1 MLLAFMRR
9 MHALSGGNECGSRL
23 RCHFTRSSAVRLLTA
38 LLVVTVDVCAHVV
51 VDDTRL
57 WSCSPWRR
65 LRLGITMWMDV
76 EGFYDTLGLIPR
88 HQKPGITMA
97 SWATEQQPALPTAFT
112 TLRLANDRMVLVE
125 TMMQYSKILDT
136 QCRVFKRWVNSQ
148 LKQVCGQILPP
159 LPSPIGQGLNGRDVN
174 GHEIAEVV
182 DVFRDPE
189 ALLTLARELANRKAS
204 TSNFRPSDG
213 ISTQENAI
221 SLIERLYGHDVAAA
235 IQLACDTYQRAD
247 SDLSPTSSPF
257 MRLTLGLDALWILAV
272 AAGAGTGPIEDV
284 QEASGTVR
292 GSVDSSTST
301 LIGQRSKRSSL
312 SSVPPEAEL
321 SSIRTPLLD
330 RWLTRQDERLLAW
343 CQDVTQS
350 YEGVNICNYTTSWRD
365 GLAFLAIINQQRPEL
380 FNYRFRLEKSPM
392 QNLGLAFH
400 LITKEFA
407 VARLLE
413 PEDLLSNDAVDARS
427 IAIYLI
433 ELRSAVEID
442 RRRRNKPAFEIRTA
456 AMENQAQS
464 GQLGEP
470 DAGVTVTVVTTS
482 SRSSSPTASE
492 LTFCSEETSELD
504 DVSHLEDTQVN
515 LAEFQHQAER
525 SLAWMLS
532 MEERLS
538 DNCADLKVFT
548 GDGKVDEK
556 TMFQDSM
563 TVAEKADLIALEK
576 SPIDDVKSLNE
587 AIVSRLMEA
596 RKHFN
601 THEDLAAH
609 LAKHEPIFRRCL
621 RYGQRLANLAERV
634 QRISN
639 TTPSSTTGDDSDSER
654 QPIEHLQAVQ
664 PGEVMKMLNLLQ
676 NRWTNLNRAAAA
688 GNRFLAGCLL
698 NRQEAVLSAVEIQ
711 LGKLEWERDR
721 QATERF
727 GTTVKELKSQLVAN
741 RRLENHLESGEKLA
755 QHMQDMVILV
765 PSETPNARDADLE
778 ERIATLAT
786 QWSRLVEWVHTH
798 YAQLQNALLHWRHFE
813 EEADVLAEWL
823 SQLEREARGVEERKT
838 REMEQGMTKNGGVPG
853 KSALETEEEATQEA
867 RLVSEAVSD
876 AVAACLSRYETRWAQ
891 LLASLDRRASAV
903 REACGDSIEIQH
915 AVESRVDALVSR
927 WSQLTE
933 PQLDAEEN
941 LLTTTPKFAIPMM
954 QQPAEVQLREGRP
967 TSDGTKR
974 PADDAPSATPEKR
987 VSLESGR
994 LPLIPT
1000 GYRAEFESRAEK
1012 LLNWLDAQID
1022 TLELVT
1028 MKASDEQRKTKA
1040 PKTSQSSSTP
1050 SEVIARV
1057 DKELPDAKEDMVV
1070 VNSLGERYRRDLSQA
1085 GEAVDELD
1093 QLFDDIEERW
1103 GLLDQLYKKA
1113 TLQAVERSTASKAA
1127 SSDETASQKSSL
1139 PPTPPLPGKS
1149 PQNTCR
1155 SVESFRQWLA
1165 SAKSEAT
1172 CPINCADGSNL
1183 DELISNFTHVVQL
1196 QPKTAIVEQFLASLK
1211 KSEAQELTEAWQ
1223 EVRRL
1228 IGERVP
1234 VLQNL
1239 CENHDLF
1246 IIQSTKNTLYHMVCE
1261 QKQLALLKGGHSP
1274 SLSRKPTVLWRALD
1288 PSLLESSYVEGGAEE
1303 KAVMPNQIER
1313 FEKLMGD
1320 MFDYLDSVAQAT
1332 NAQPPAIEAQLGESI
1347 EALRDMEKMQ
1357 PTLGHLDG
1365 IVEELKSFFSEPY
1378 IKKLSE
1384 RLGELKR
1391 TWNRVKELTNEN
1403 ILFLRGKLESAIAA
1417 KKTTMEEEAEEEVEV
1432 RSMEDKSGESIA
1444 SLHSSVQE
1452 SPITVTSAATQNRQ
1466 PDTIVVRMLDMDELQ
1481 KWISKAKHRL
1491 AKYATIKNRDEMDG
1505 FANFLEGFEKELTS
1519 KRPMITAIR
1528 NGEVTDATGKP
1539 VSEKTALLF
1548 SGHFADLESEYAAG
1562 QERLKSATYH
1572 FNDFKSLMSYEKHWL
1587 ERVDSMIRKSKQQVF
1602 VDISDI
1608 SDDIMAFENLKSEHS
1623 EDDFSR
1629 LKKIVEL
1636 LSSEGIMSQQLN
1648 TEFETYATGV
1658 TNALKQLIQR
1668 LEELKKLKERTE
1680 EIQIRLDDYESWLS
1694 ETLTVVQQRMGE
1706 GKTADSSQGDFLE
1719 WCTHT
1724 AVMDGVMSNLKRD
1737 IAKASESDSMEA
1749 RMPDSLAE
1757 RMNSIQVESSNLKR
1771 HLLLFTYPTDVRNS
1785 IQRCREATREH
1796 DVAAINLEIV
1806 SLTSEHVAG
1815 LIKKCGDVVE
1825 RIRDSQNLIEQL
1837 QNKVSVVGP
1846 PPELLNSNT
1855 ELMEELRDLYEKN
1868 TKILDHAKQFR
1879 EGVEKLQ
1886 PFADRYSQIIDPMEQ
1901 VMMNVEEVTDYLET
1915 ADTQN
1920 SHIEMLQRVLTELS
1934 EVLGREER
1942 EPSPTSLSIPD
1953 DEKSTLQ
1960 KLEELLVQIE
1970 AEITPTEGLNSTIAD
1985 VRRVI
1990 DKAFAA
1996 RNAFRVQ
2003 VSGLVAESNESS
2015 ATEITEIRVAP
2026 QQSAAC
2032 LERTQKPPAE
2042 VDRSGTKSEA
2052 PDQILSILYTRSN
2065 QLTSEMVAFFEDLA
2079 TFNKFCVNLNQSVG
2093 SQRDGQSVEPFQTT
2107 ISKSRKKIEYFKLQS
2122 QYLESRLKD
2131 LLKAAEVLSQE
2142 DKKIVLKVQKLW
2154 FDSKSNLSW
2163 ELEQF
2168 NQLATLLKEAELALS
2183 KYERLPTESNR
2194 QACLTYLAQLE
2205 DTYNWSLTQDRVR
2218 LDEGEHVE
2226 VARRLTAS
2234 NQPTDLL
2241 AKLTPFREGL
2251 QQFVTQLNEIQDELH
2266 SCQSIPT
2273 HELSSQIQSLD
2284 QYFILAQE
2292 AASKA
2297 TNTLLHCKTG
2307 QPPVIVENEGEN
2319 ELLAS
2324 VLWLDVILETQKGRL
2339 NAYCNEFHLC
2349 RPYWQEYATLWQSF
2363 MNEAIRQKHQ
2373 IEMLQL
2379 DRLPNEDRG
2388 SKEVN
2393 VGSARDYAVNLCSS
2407 VLTLQ
2412 RLGSRIVWKAQNGQ
2426 IGSGLDADLYLQ
2438 PVFDK
2443 RCSRRPLRLEST
2455 LRDDI
2460 AFVNETFDTLVE
2472 DLRGLATKYSIESF
2486 LPPNLRID
2494 ATRIDDYQVSS
2505 KSDSF
2510 SDSEEL
2516 QETTFPNTQNQKY
2529 EDIGITDFEACLNR
2543 LKEELVWL
2551 QENDLYIPI
2560 IDTPSNYISKLDSQF
2575 WLLPGT
2581 SGPIRM
2587 CSKWVKKKSQELAKL
2602 DTVLKAHERRSAQLC
2617 AISEK
2622 VSSSLEDMEAQRQL
2636 HEAADELH
2644 ACMDAARGMIDRRR
2658 TRLCDWLSTCTA
2670 IEAAMLMDSDGEEVE
2685 KAGEQVL
2692 PRWIATIRERL
2703 EKSSPS
2709 LDSPTCKK
2717 ELEQLRSEFS
2727 PTGNGTGQTLR
2738 VVEEAFENYQSD
2750 ARLPL
2755 HSTHRNC
2762 VTPQLEAG
2770 VVRDIEKSLAEWKS
2784 VCRLLRIDQAGEII
2798 PQTSHVHQTSMS
2810 SPDSN
2815 LEASV
2820 RKLAFWLDTVTSY
2833 LNSTVACLGGDFNQ
2847 NAVIAHIKNRVG
2859 DKTSYTVRSLYP
2871 AVIQIQLQQYAIEL
2885 DARKPQ
2891 LDKLAI
2897 ETERLGEELRTTDN
2911 TSTGQLSA
2919 MVNELVNETSSG
2931 RGGRGELNKS
2941 NCSLDDNN
2949 APAEDLIP
2957 SHSRS
2962 NSQPDCFKKSPSRQ
2976 RKNGTKKRLSLVE
2989 IFGDNVEPFSH
3000 SNSKLSEVEIL
3011 SNDVS
3016 VPQEEVNKCTETS
3029 DTGKR
3034 LLLSESTKRKSP
3046 SLPSMSELLE
3056 EGDGEKSTANSA
3068 RGGVISASPGLE
3080 VDSTLNDQPNVDE
3093 QLNEVKST
3101 LLLDCVDGKADSSDP
3116 ADAVV
3121 EEVRQCWNAT
3131 SAQVKARLEELEKMM
3146 TVTEEL
3152 KALERELDRWLSRAE
3167 SDLANALSNTQD
3179 ITERK
3184 RIIQDIIDRLP
3195 TGETKFTTHQNKCEA
3210 ILAKY
3215 SKEDTQK
3222 FRADQEAIQMR
3233 WSQLVSRLRESLEGP
3248 PQPDSDLIEIPI
3260 ASRTRATE
3268 TDLQKIVRLRT
3279 ISSQQSGTYNP
3290 NEHFIQPESRSME
3303 SSMIENYRSGGNSQ
3317 EPSCS
3322 TLGRHG
3328 FDQKPLLGESYRTHQ
3343 LSRSADIRSRP
3354 YDSSRPSPRMTL
3366 ENWPL
3371 FLAQLRQMNDWLAH
3385 QDANFHQLKGTV
3397 GGDSE
3402 SVSQLIN
3409 SFSVLEE
3416 ELRLQRFQVEDLLDR
3431 GQMFMR
3437 DQLAEGRYG
3446 FSTESEGESDGSEFD
3461 PGKSDVDESVMS
3473 TKRVVRRIRRHLSYL
3488 DKHWTELNRSMLAYR
3503 QQLDRAFQKLTVFE
3517 RVLDDAERE
3526 LEAAQKVLMTQDPAY
3541 PTDERTL
3548 QIIWDTFASVTH
3560 AIAGLDGQALCLS
3573 DDGTIISHVLISRLD
3588 GLKIGLERLRSE
3600 ANEGLNH
3607 SPSANGAGSGASPA
3621 VMPVFQRA
3629 LRSPPQHL
3637 INPDQ
3642 IDAATPANG
3651 GNAPIPRPKSPS
3663 ECWLQAFQ
3671 TVSYPWERCLLP
3683 SGNQVPYYKN
3693 HATQETQWDH
3703 PLMIELLQRMDERN
3717 TIRFLAY
3724 RTAAKIRQLQLKLF
3738 FDQIPLNVATETFAR
3753 HGLSSPL
3760 CSEGCD
3766 GRVMD
3771 VAQMVNCLTTL
3782 YCRVWDA
3789 LANQPDVVKT
3799 IDTSA
3804 GVGRNGMP
3812 SQQSPTKSCTSEST
3826 LAGTNGR
3833 QTSMTENT
3841 SFSESR
3847 PKSKKT
3853 PTHRSAIKCMSN
3865 VLCATSNKHSRGDE
3879 GKSEKGSECPRQ
3891 SAMTPSLE
3899 TPSINE
3905 RERGSPGNLP
3915 PPRTQPPPSAFSRVE
3930 KLRTRLQLPDGR
3942 EFVLPTC
3949 VDLALNLL
3957 LNSFDRKKEGKKK
3970 RNTWPFRTDMALE
3983 GVTSPRLIIDGTES
3997 PKSQPDFSTLA
4008 RNGTIRVLSFKVTI
4022 FLLVNATLDEK
4033 YQYLFSLVADRD
4045 NKINDS
4051 RLWLLVYE
4059 IMQLP
4064 RQLGEAPA
4072 ANSANSSL
4080 DPNILMCFKKNL
4092 KTKGGHEH
4100 RSASGGIIRAPSLD
4114 SQISAASRLDDG
4126 ELLPSVGLDRFYEWL
4141 KLEPPIVAWLPALH
4155 RLIAGEKLIHQV
4167 RCAVCQAC
4175 PIRGLRYRC
4184 LRCLNFD
4191 LCQNCFLI
4199 GRVEKSHKVT
4209 HPIQEYTTTLQRSD
4223 SLRDF
4228 SRVVRNR
4235 FRSKEKFRQ
4244 SSFNTEDLSKSTA
4257 TTATAKSVGRATPTL
4272 YDRPPRAVPIRQ
4284 NSTGHQNTSSSPSLW
4299 QANRPAS
4306 LGETRKRMLYSTPS
4320 ASGVDVLTPRVSAK
4334 PRRGGSMDQE
4344 HELIAQYSHSLRRQ
4358 QSLTPTGAMMP
4369 SGQPLLYYGPQDSVH
4384 SLGAPWLY
4392 GSATY
4397 DRSRPPEPRF
4407 FTMRPNQLRG
4417 SSGFRASSQPPP
4429 HPGPGIYVTGPPLN
4443 TQPRWY
4449 RNPSGWEGPMVAGSA
4464 GSLDKVLMNL
4474 EEENRFLR
4482 AEYDRLRMQ
4491 SPAQNL
4497 RPLRSPSLQYPLS
4510 QMGLYQDTMYH
4521 SAYGNPHFPSNA
4533 QMNPQLGYG
4542 QPMSQ
4547 LGRSQTERIYPASNG
4562 VFYSGSLGRGS
4573 GAAAYSAFLRSNG
4586 SGRVTFDSANQ
4597 RYQGKPSPVTASQ
4610 QPAMTPTQE
4619 SELAQETRLL
4629 RQHKTRLESRMQ
4641 LLEDHNKAL
4650 EDQLNRL
4657 RQYLNIPPPPPP
4669 SAPPTS
4675 TNPVSLSV
4683 PGQTYTRENGSIDQQ
4698 SGGVYTGTQYLPI
4711 SDHPSPS
4718 SATVAPLN
4726 SVGFNQGTILINIP
4740 F

>member
-1 MLLAFMRR
+1 MGDARQRRTLPSDLDFRDGKVLA
-9 MHALSGGNECGSRL
+9 
-23 RCHFTRSSAVRLLTA
+23 
-38 LLVVTVDVCAHVV
+38 
-51 VDDTRL
+51 
-57 WSCSPWRR
+57 
-65 LRLGITMWMDV
+65 
-76 EGFYDTLGLIPR
+76 
-88 HQKPGITMA
+88 
-97 SWATEQQPALPTAFT
+97 
-112 TLRLANDRMVLVE
+112 
-125 TMMQYSKILDT
+125 T

-148 LKQVCGQILPP
+148 LKQ
-159 LPSPIGQGLNGRDVN
+159 DVV
-174 GHEIAEVV
+174 GHEITEAV
-182 DVFRDPE
+182 DIFRDSE
-189 ALLTLARELANRKAS
+189 ALLSLAQELANRKAS

-221 SLIERLYGHDVAAA
+221 SLIERLYGHDVATA
-235 IQLACDTYQRAD
+235 IQLACDTYQRTD
-247 SDLSPTSSPF
+247 SDLSASSSS
-257 MRLTLGLDALWILAV
+257 MRLTLGLDTLWILAV

-292 GSVDSSTST
+292 GSVGSSTST
-301 LIGQRSKRSSL
+301 LIGQRSKRNSL
-312 SSVPPEAEL
+312 SSVLPEAEFC
-321 SSIRTPLLD
+321 STRTPLLD

-343 CQDVTQS
+343 CQDATQS

-380 FNYRFRLEKSPM
+380 FSYRFRLEKTPM

-427 IAIYLI
+427 VAIYLI

-442 RRRRNKPAFEIRTA
+442 RRRRNKPAFEIRTT
-456 AMENQAQS
+456 AMENQAQF
-464 GQLGEP
+464 GTPGEP

-492 LTFCSEETSELD
+492 LTFCSEEASELD
-504 DVSHLEDTQVN
+504 EVSHLEDAQLN
-515 LAEFQHQAER
+515 MAEFQHKAER

-538 DNCADLKVFT
+538 DNCADLKAFNDDVKVT
-548 GDGKVDEK
+548 GKAMLRDP
-556 TMFQDSM
+556 MA
-563 TVAEKADLIALEK
+563 VAEKADLIALEK

-587 AIVSRLMEA
+587 TIVSRLMEA
-596 RKHFN
+596 RKRFN
-601 THEDLAAH
+601 THEDLTAH
-609 LAKHEPIFRRCL
+609 LTKHEPMFRRCL
-621 RYGQRLANLAERV
+621 RYGQRLANLAEHV

-639 TTPSSTTGDDSDSER
+639 TTPSSTTGDDSDTER
-654 QPIEHLQAVQ
+654 QLIDHLQFVQ
-664 PGEVMKMLNLLQ
+664 PGEVKKMLSLLQ
-676 NRWTNLNRAAAA
+676 NRWTNLNRAAEA

-711 LGKLEWERDR
+711 LKMLEWERDR

-727 GTTVKELKSQLVAN
+727 GTTVQELKSQLVAN
-741 RRLENHLESGEKLA
+741 RRLENYLESGEKLA
-755 QHMQDMVILV
+755 QHMQDIVILV
-765 PSETPNARDADLE
+765 PSETPDARDVDVE
-778 ERIATLAT
+778 GRIATLAT

-813 EEADVLAEWL
+813 EEADVLSEWL
-823 SQLEREARGVEERKT
+823 SQLQREAHEVEERKT
-838 REMEQGMTKNGGVPG
+838 REMEQRMLKMEGMTGSN
-853 KSALETEEEATQEA
+853 AAETEDEVTQQA
-867 RLVSEAVSD
+867 RLVSEAVSE
-876 AVAACLSRYETRWAQ
+876 AVSACLSRYETRWAQ

-915 AVESRVDALVSR
+915 AVETRVDALVSR

-933 PQLDAEEN
+933 PQLDLEEN
-941 LLTTTPKFAIPMM
+941 SLTITSRFVIPAM
-954 QQPAEVQLREGRP
+954 QQPDEAPLREGQP
-967 TSDGTKR
+967 ASDGAKR
-974 PADDAPSATPEKR
+974 PADGAPSTAPEKR

-994 LPLIPT
+994 LALMPT

-1012 LLNWLDAQID
+1012 LLNWLDSRIES
-1022 TLELVT
+1022 LELVT
-1028 MKASDEQRKTKA
+1028 LKAYDEGQEQRATTE
-1040 PKTSQSSSTP
+1040 PRTSQPSKSP
-1050 SEVIARV
+1050 SEVIARI
-1057 DKELPDAKEDMVV
+1057 DKELPDAKENRII

-1085 GEAVDELD
+1085 GENVDELD

-1103 GLLDQLYKKA
+1103 GLLDQFYKKA
-1113 TLQAVERSTASKAA
+1113 TAQTVASKAA
-1127 SSDETASQKSSL
+1127 TSDETASQKFPSPS
-1139 PPTPPLPGKS
+1139 PPPLSERS
-1149 PQNTCR
+1149 PHNICR
-1155 SVESFRQWLA
+1155 SVESFRQWLT

-1172 CPINCADGSNL
+1172 CPINCKDGNNL
-1183 DELISNFTHVVQL
+1183 DDLISNFTRVVQM
-1196 QPKTAIVEQFLASLK
+1196 QPRTAVVEHFLATLEK
-1211 KSEAQELTEAWQ
+1211 QEAQELTEEWYQ
-1223 EVRRL
+1223 VSNL
-1228 IGERVP
+1228 ISERVP

-1246 IIQSTKNTLYHMVCE
+1246 I
-1261 QKQLALLKGGHSP
+1261 
-1274 SLSRKPTVLWRALD
+1274 
-1288 PSLLESSYVEGGAEE
+1288 
-1303 KAVMPNQIER
+1303 NQIER

-1332 NAQPPAIEAQLGESI
+1332 NVQPPAIEAQLGESI

-1357 PTLGHLDG
+1357 PTLGHLDD
-1365 IVEELKSFFSEPY
+1365 IVEELRSFFSEPY
-1378 IKKLSE
+1378 IKKLNE

-1403 ILFLRGKLESAIAA
+1403 ILFLRGKLESAIVSKKA
-1417 KKTTMEEEAEEEVEV
+1417 KIEVEEEK
-1432 RSMEDKSGESIA
+1432 STEDQASGSVA
-1444 SLHSSVQE
+1444 SLHSAVQE
-1452 SPITVTSAATQNRQ
+1452 LPITATSGATRNQQ
-1466 PDTIVVRMLDMDELQ
+1466 PDTVMVRMLDMDELQ
-1481 KWISKAKHRL
+1481 KWISEAKHRL
-1491 AKYATIKNRDEMDG
+1491 AKYATIKNHDEMEG
-1505 FANFLEGFEKELTS
+1505 FASVLKEFEKELAS
-1519 KRPMITAIR
+1519 KRPMIAAIR

-1587 ERVDSMIRKSKQQVF
+1587 ERVDSTIRKSKQKVF
-1602 VDISDI
+1602 VDVGDI
-1608 SDDIMAFENLKSEHS
+1608 CDDIMAFENLKSEHS
-1623 EDDFSR
+1623 EDDFAR
-1629 LKKIVEL
+1629 LKRIVEL
-1636 LSSEGIMSQQLN
+1636 LSSERIMSQQLSA
-1648 TEFETYATGV
+1648 EFEAYAIGV
-1658 TNALKQLIQR
+1658 TNALKELIQR

-1680 EIQIRLDDYESWLS
+1680 EIQIRLDDYESWLNEIS
-1694 ETLTVVQQRMGE
+1694 KAVQQRMGDSE
-1706 GKTADSSQGDFLE
+1706 TADSSRGEFLE
-1719 WCTHT
+1719 WCTHI
-1724 AVMDGVMSNLKRD
+1724 AVMDGVVSNVKRD
-1737 IAKASESDSMEA
+1737 LAKDLESYSMEA
-1749 RMPDSLAE
+1749 RVPDSLVE
-1757 RMNSIQVESSNLKR
+1757 RINSIQVEASNLKR
-1771 HLLLFTYPTDVRNS
+1771 HLLLFTYPSDVRNS
-1785 IQRCREATREH
+1785 IQRCREITREH

-1806 SLTSEHVAG
+1806 SLISEHIAG
-1815 LIKKCGDVVE
+1815 LIMKSVE
-1825 RIRDSQNLIEQL
+1825 LIDRIQNGQKLIDQL
-1837 QNKVSVVGP
+1837 QDKVSSVTP
-1846 PPELLNSNT
+1846 PPELRNANT
-1855 ELMEELRDLYEKN
+1855 ELIEELRDLHEKN
-1868 TKILDHAKQFR
+1868 AKILDHVKRFE

-1886 PFADRYSQIIDPMEQ
+1886 PFADRYSQIVDPLEQ

-1920 SHIEMLQRVLTELS
+1920 SHIDMLQRVLGELS

-1942 EPSPTSLSIPD
+1942 EPPSTKRSIPD
-1953 DEKSTLQ
+1953 EDKSTLQ

-1970 AEITPTEGLNSTIAD
+1970 AKITPTEGLNSTIAD

-1996 RNAFRVQ
+1996 RNAFRAQ
-2003 VSGLVAESNESS
+2003 VNGLVSESNESS
-2015 ATEITEIRVAP
+2015 ATEVTEIRISP
-2026 QQSAAC
+2026 QQPATC
-2032 LERTQKPPAE
+2032 LESAQKPPAR
-2042 VDRSGTKSEA
+2042 VDVSEA
-2052 PDQILSILYTRSN
+2052 KNGAPEQLLSSLYTRSN

-2079 TFNKFCVNLNQSVG
+2079 TFNKFCVNLGQSAR
-2093 SQRDGQSVEPFQTT
+2093 SQRDKESVEPLQTT
-2107 ISKSRKKIEYFKLQS
+2107 IAKSRKKIEVYLNFYEQYFRLQS

-2131 LLKAAEVLSQE
+2131 ILKAAEELSQE

-2154 FDSKSNLSW
+2154 SDSRSNLSW

-2168 NQLATLLKEAELALS
+2168 RQLAELLKTADTALS
-2183 KYERLPTESNR
+2183 KYEKLPTNSDR
-2194 QACLTYLAQLE
+2194 QACLTYITQLE
-2205 DTYNWSLTQDRVR
+2205 DTYNWNLTQDRVR
-2218 LDEGEHVE
+2218 LEEGEHAE
-2226 VARRLTAS
+2226 IARRLAAS
-2234 NQPTDLL
+2234 NRSTDLL
-2241 AKLTPFREGL
+2241 AKLIPFRECL

-2297 TNTLLHCKTG
+2297 TNSLINCKTG
-2307 QPPVIVENEGEN
+2307 QPPVSVENEGEN
-2319 ELLAS
+2319 ELLATT
-2324 VLWLDVILETQKGRL
+2324 LWLDAVLETQKGRL

-2349 RPYWQEYATLWQSF
+2349 RPYWQDYANLWQSF

-2379 DRLPNEDRG
+2379 DRPPKEDQG
-2388 SKEVN
+2388 SAEVS

-2412 RLGSRIVWKAQNGQ
+2412 RLGNRIVWKAQSGE

-2443 RCSRRPLRLEST
+2443 HCFRRPLRVEST
-2455 LRDDI
+2455 LQDDI
-2460 AFVNETFDTLVE
+2460 TFVNETFDTLVE
-2472 DLRGLATKYSIESF
+2472 DLRRLSKKYSIESF
-2486 LPPNLRID
+2486 LRPNLRID
-2494 ATRIDDYQVSS
+2494 ATGIDDYQAPS
-2505 KSDSF
+2505 KSDSS
-2510 SDSEEL
+2510 SDSEGL
-2516 QETTFPNTQNQKY
+2516 QETTFPNTQNQKC
-2529 EDIGITDFEACLNR
+2529 EDTGITDFEACLNR
-2543 LKEELVWL
+2543 LKEELSWL
-2551 QENDLYIPI
+2551 QENALYIPI
-2560 IDTPSNYISKLDSQF
+2560 IDTPSNYISKLDGQF
-2575 WLLPGT
+2575 WLSPET

-2587 CSKWVKKKSQELAKL
+2587 SSKWVKKKSQELAKL
-2602 DTVLKAHERRSAQLC
+2602 DAILKTHERRSAQLC

-2622 VSSSLEDMEAQRQL
+2622 VSSSLGDMEAQRQL
-2636 HEAADELH
+2636 HEASDELH

-2670 IEAAMLMDSDGEEVE
+2670 IEAAMLMDSDGEEVGKE
-2685 KAGEQVL
+2685 KEQVL
-2692 PRWIATIRERL
+2692 PRWIMTIRERL
-2703 EKSSPS
+2703 EKSLPN
-2709 LDSPTCKK
+2709 LDSPLCKK

-2727 PTGNGTGQTLR
+2727 PTGNGTGQTLKA
-2738 VVEEAFENYQSD
+2738 VEEAFENYQSD
-2750 ARLPL
+2750 ARLSL
-2755 HSTHRNC
+2755 QSTHRNC
-2762 VTPQLEAG
+2762 VTPQLDAG
-2770 VVRDIEKSLAEWKS
+2770 VVQGIEKSLSEWKS
-2784 VCRLLRIDQAGEII
+2784 VCRLLRIDQAGQIT
-2798 PQTSHVHQTSMS
+2798 PQASYVHQASMS
-2810 SPDSN
+2810 SLDTN
-2815 LEASV
+2815 LETSV
-2820 RKLAFWLDTVTSY
+2820 QKLAFWLDTVTSY

-2847 NAVIAHIKNRVG
+2847 DAVIAHIKNRVG
-2859 DKTSYTVRSLYP
+2859 DRSAYTVRSLYP

-2897 ETERLGEELRTTDN
+2897 ETERLDEELRNMDN
-2911 TSTGQLSA
+2911 TSTSQLSA
-2919 MVNELVNETSSG
+2919 M
-2931 RGGRGELNKS
+2931 
-2941 NCSLDDNN
+2941 
-2949 APAEDLIP
+2949 
-2957 SHSRS
+2957 
-2962 NSQPDCFKKSPSRQ
+2962 
-2976 RKNGTKKRLSLVE
+2976 
-2989 IFGDNVEPFSH
+2989 
-3000 SNSKLSEVEIL
+3000 
-3011 SNDVS
+3011 
-3016 VPQEEVNKCTETS
+3016 
-3029 DTGKR
+3029 
-3034 LLLSESTKRKSP
+3034 
-3046 SLPSMSELLE
+3046 
-3056 EGDGEKSTANSA
+3056 
-3068 RGGVISASPGLE
+3068 
-3080 VDSTLNDQPNVDE
+3080 
-3093 QLNEVKST
+3093 
-3101 LLLDCVDGKADSSDP
+3101 
-3116 ADAVV
+3116 V

-3131 SAQVKARLEELEKMM
+3131 SAHVKARLEELEKMM
-3146 TVTEEL
+3146 TATEEL
-3152 KALERELDRWLSRAE
+3152 KTLERELDRWLARAE
-3167 SDLANALSNTQD
+3167 TDLANALSNTQD
-3179 ITERK
+3179 VVERK
-3184 RIIQDIIDRLP
+3184 RIIQEIIDRLP
-3195 TGETKFTTHQNKCEA
+3195 SGETKFTTHQNKCEA

-3233 WSQLVSRLRESLEGP
+3233 WSQLVSRLRESLEGT

-3260 ASRTRATE
+3260 ASRARAPE

-3279 ISSQQSGTYNP
+3279 VTSQQPGTDIP
-3290 NEHFIQPESRSME
+3290 NGRFLQPESRSME
-3303 SSMIENYRSGGNSQ
+3303 SSMIENCRSGVNNQG
-3317 EPSCS
+3317 PTCS
-3322 TLGRHG
+3322 TLGRHS
-3328 FDQKPLLGESYRTHQ
+3328 FDQKPPLLGESYRTHQ

-3354 YDSSRPSPRMTL
+3354 YDASRPSPRMSL

-3416 ELRLQRFQVEDLLDR
+3416 ELRHQRFQVEDLLDR
-3431 GQMFMR
+3431 GQMFRR

-3446 FSTESEGESDGSEFD
+3446 FSTESEGDSDGSEFD

-3473 TKRVVRRIRRHLSYL
+3473 TKRIVRRIRRHLVYL
-3488 DKHWTELNRSMLAYR
+3488 DKHWAELNRSMLAYR

-3526 LEAAQKVLMTQDPAY
+3526 LEAAQKVLMAQDPSY
-3541 PTDERTL
+3541 PMDERTL
-3548 QIIWDTFASVTH
+3548 QVIGDTFASVTH

-3600 ANEGLNH
+3600 ANEGMNRF
-3607 SPSANGAGSGASPA
+3607 PSGNGAGSSALPT
-3621 VMPVFQRA
+3621 VVPVFQQA
-3629 LRSPPQHL
+3629 LRSPPQHFL
-3637 INPDQ
+3637 NPNQ
-3642 IDAATPANG
+3642 LESSVSVNG
-3651 GNAPIPRPKSPS
+3651 GDAPIPRPKSPS

-3683 SGNQVPYYKN
+3683 CGNQVPYYKN

-3703 PLMIELLQRMDERN
+3703 PLMIELLQRMDECN

-3782 YCRVWDA
+3782 YCRVWDT

-3799 IDTSA
+3799 IDANAAVVRSGLST
-3804 GVGRNGMP
+3804 
-3812 SQQSPTKSCTSEST
+3812 QQTPTKSCTSEST
-3826 LAGTNGR
+3826 LAGTIGQ
-3833 QTSMTENT
+3833 QTSMTENA
-3841 SFSESR
+3841 SLLESR
-3847 PKSKKT
+3847 SRSKKT
-3853 PTHRSAIKCMSN
+3853 PTHRSAINCMSS

-3879 GKSEKGSECPRQ
+3879 SKSEKGSDGPRQ
-3891 SAMTPSLE
+3891 RPATPSVE
-3899 TPSINE
+3899 NRPTKESE
-3905 RERGSPGNLP
+3905 RVSLGEM
-3915 PPRTQPPPSAFSRVE
+3915 PPSGMQPSSSYSRVE
-3930 KLRTRLQLPDGR
+3930 KLQTRLHLPDGR
-3942 EFVLPTC
+3942 EFALPTC

-3957 LNSFDRKKEGKKK
+3957 LNAF
-3970 RNTWPFRTDMALE
+3970 
-3983 GVTSPRLIIDGTES
+3983 DGTRS
-3997 PKSQPDFSTLA
+3997 
-4008 RNGTIRVLSFKVTI
+4008 GTIRVLSFKVTI

-4059 IMQLP
+4059 ILQLP
-4064 RQLGEAPA
+4064 RQLGETSSSNC
-4072 ANSANSSL
+4072 ANNNL

-4100 RSASGGIIRAPSLD
+4100 RSSSTIVSAPSLD
-4114 SQISAASRLDDG
+4114 SQISADSRPDDG

-4175 PIRGLRYRC
+4175 PIKGLRYRC

-4199 GRVEKSHKVT
+4199 GRVEKSHKIT
-4209 HPIQEYTTTLQRSD
+4209 HPIQEYTSTLQRSD

-4244 SSFNTEDLSKSTA
+4244 SSSNAEDSSKSAA
-4257 TTATAKSVGRATPTL
+4257 TPTTPKAVGRATPTL

-4284 NSTGHQNTSSSPSLW
+4284 NSTDQQNATSSPAIW
-4299 QANRPAS
+4299 QTNRPAS
-4306 LGETRKRMLYSTPS
+4306 LGETRKHVLYSTPS
-4320 ASGVDVLTPRVSAK
+4320 VGGVDSSMPRLNAK

-4358 QSLTPTGAMMP
+4358 NSLTPTGAMMP
-4369 SGQPLLYYGPQDSVH
+4369 GGQSLLYYGPQDSVH
-4384 SLGAPWLY
+4384 SLGPPWLY
-4392 GSATY
+4392 SSATY

-4417 SSGFRASSQPPP
+4417 SGGFRANSQPPP
-4429 HPGPGIYVTGPPLN
+4429 HPGPGIYATGPPASA
-4443 TQPRWY
+4443 QAKWY

-4510 QMGLYQDTMYH
+4510 QMGLYQDNMYH
-4521 SAYGNPHFPSNA
+4521 SAYGNPHFPPNS
-4533 QMNPQLGYG
+4533 QLNPQLGYG
-4542 QPMSQ
+4542 QPISL
-4547 LGRSQTERIYPASNG
+4547 LGRSQTERIYPSNNG
-4562 VFYSGSLGRGS
+4562 VFYGGSLGRGS
-4573 GAAAYSAFLRSNG
+4573 GAAAYSAFLRSTG

-4597 RYQGKPSPVTASQ
+4597 RYQSKPSPVTTSQ
-4610 QPAMTPTQE
+4610 QLAVTPTQE

-4641 LLEDHNKAL
+4641 LLEDHNKVL

-4657 RQYLNIPPPPPP
+4657 RQYLNIPPPPHAPP
-4669 SAPPTS
+4669 PPTS
-4675 TNPVSLSV
+4675 TNPTSRSVSHSV
-4683 PGQTYTRENGSIDQQ
+4683 PGQTYTHENGSIDQQ
-4698 SGGVYTGTQYLPI
+4698 TGSGYTGTQYLSS
-4711 SDHPSPS
+4711 SDRPSPP
-4718 SATVAPLN
+4718 SALVAPVN
-4726 SVGFNQGTILINIP
+4726 SVGFNQG
-4740 F
+4740 

>member
-1 MLLAFMRR
+1 M
-9 MHALSGGNECGSRL
+9 
-23 RCHFTRSSAVRLLTA
+23 
-38 LLVVTVDVCAHVV
+38 
-51 VDDTRL
+51 
-57 WSCSPWRR
+57 
-65 LRLGITMWMDV
+65 
-76 EGFYDTLGLIPR
+76 
-88 HQKPGITMA
+88 
-97 SWATEQQPALPTAFT
+97 
-112 TLRLANDRMVLVE
+112 
-125 TMMQYSKILDT
+125 
-136 QCRVFKRWVNSQ
+136 
-148 LKQVCGQILPP
+148 
-159 LPSPIGQGLNGRDVN
+159 
-174 GHEIAEVV
+174 
-182 DVFRDPE
+182 
-189 ALLTLARELANRKAS
+189 ARELANRKAS

-235 IQLACDTYQRAD
+235 IQLACDTYQRTD
-247 SDLSPTSSPF
+247 SDLSPTSLPF

-413 PEDLLSNDAVDARS
+413 PEDLLSTDAVDARS
-427 IAIYLI
+427 IAIYLV
-433 ELRSAVEID
+433 ELRSAVEFD

-456 AMENQAQS
+456 AMENQAQP
-464 GQLGEP
+464 GQPGEP

-515 LAEFQHQAER
+515 LTEFQHQAER

-556 TMFQDSM
+556 AMFQDSM

-609 LAKHEPIFRRCL
+609 LAKQEPIFCRCL

-664 PGEVMKMLNLLQ
+664 PSEVMKMLNLLQ

-741 RRLENHLESGEKLA
+741 RRLENYLESGEKLA

-823 SQLEREARGVEERKT
+823 SQLEREARGVEEKKT
-838 REMEQGMTKNGGVPG
+838 REMEQRVTKKEGVPG
-853 KSALETEEEATQEA
+853 KSASETEEEVTQEA

-941 LLTTTPKFAIPMM
+941 SLTTTPRFAIPMM

-1028 MKASDEQRKTKA
+1028 MKASDEQQKTKA
-1040 PKTSQSSSTP
+1040 PKTSQPSSTP
-1050 SEVIARV
+1050 GEVIARV

-1113 TLQAVERSTASKAA
+1113 TLQAAERSTASKAA
-1127 SSDETASQKSSL
+1127 SSDEAASQKSSL

-1149 PQNTCR
+1149 PQNICR

-1196 QPKTAIVEQFLASLK
+1196 QPKTAIVEQFLATLK

-1246 IIQSTKNTLYHMVCE
+1246 I
-1261 QKQLALLKGGHSP
+1261 
-1274 SLSRKPTVLWRALD
+1274 
-1288 PSLLESSYVEGGAEE
+1288 
-1303 KAVMPNQIER
+1303 NQIER

-1417 KKTTMEEEAEEEVEV
+1417 KKTTMEEETAEEAEV

-1452 SPITVTSAATQNRQ
+1452 SPITVTSAAAQNRQ

-1481 KWISKAKHRL
+1481 NWISKAKHRL

-1608 SDDIMAFENLKSEHS
+1608 SDDIMALENLKSEHS
-1623 EDDFSR
+1623 EDDFAR

-1658 TNALKQLIQR
+1658 TNALKQLIQQ

-1706 GKTADSSQGDFLE
+1706 GKTADSSQSDFLE

-1771 HLLLFTYPTDVRNS
+1771 HLLLFTYPTDIRNS

-1815 LIKKCGDVVE
+1815 LIKKCGDLME

-1837 QNKVSVVGP
+1837 QNKVSAVSP

-1868 TKILDHAKQFR
+1868 TKILDHVRQFR

-1920 SHIEMLQRVLTELS
+1920 SHIEMLQRVLNELS

-1942 EPSPTSLSIPD
+1942 EPSPTPRSILD

-1960 KLEELLVQIE
+1960 KLEELLAQIE

-1996 RNAFRVQ
+1996 RNAFRIQ

-2052 PDQILSILYTRSN
+2052 SDQILSILYTRSN

-2079 TFNKFCVNLNQSVG
+2079 TFNKFCVNLDQSVR
-2093 SQRDGQSVEPFQTT
+2093 SQRDEQSAEPLQTT
-2107 ISKSRKKIEYFKLQS
+2107 ISKSRKKIEVRIDQILSFILRFLRFTFVYLNFFEHYFKLQS

-2142 DKKIVLKVQKLW
+2142 DKKIVLKKLW

-2168 NQLATLLKEAELALS
+2168 NQLATLLKEAEIALS

-2194 QACLTYLAQLE
+2194 QACLTYIAQLE
-2205 DTYNWSLTQDRVR
+2205 DTYNWSLTQDR
-2218 LDEGEHVE
+2218 
-2226 VARRLTAS
+2226 
-2234 NQPTDLL
+2234 
-2241 AKLTPFREGL
+2241 
-2251 QQFVTQLNEIQDELH
+2251 
-2266 SCQSIPT
+2266 
-2273 HELSSQIQSLD
+2273 SLD

-2292 AASKA
+2292 AASRA
-2297 TNTLLHCKTG
+2297 TNALLHCKTG
-2307 QPPVIVENEGEN
+2307 QPPVTIENEGEN

-2472 DLRGLATKYSIESF
+2472 DLRGLATKYSIENF

-2494 ATRIDDYQVSS
+2494 ATRIDDYQVPS

-2560 IDTPSNYISKLDSQF
+2560 IDTPSNYISKLDGQF
-2575 WLLPGT
+2575 WLSPGT

-2602 DTVLKAHERRSAQLC
+2602 DTILKAHERRSVQLC

-2670 IEAAMLMDSDGEEVE
+2670 IEAAMLMDSDGKEVD

-2692 PRWIATIRERL
+2692 PQWIATIRERL
-2703 EKSSPS
+2703 EKSSPN

-2755 HSTHRNC
+2755 QSTHRNC

-2784 VCRLLRIDQAGEII
+2784 ICRLLRIDQAGEII

-2820 RKLAFWLDTVTSY
+2820 RKLAFWLDTVNSY

-2919 MVNELVNETSSG
+2919 MGKSPRSFFTPPFPPAPLHFAFLSLLLFFYTFGACMSSYFTSSFNRVVSSIKRTVNELVNETSSG
-2931 RGGRGELNKS
+2931 RGGRGELDKS
-2941 NCSLDDNN
+2941 TCSHDDNN
-2949 APAEDLIP
+2949 ASAGDLVP

-2976 RKNGTKKRLSLVE
+2976 RKSGTKKRLSLVE
-2989 IFGDNVEPFSH
+2989 IFGDNVEPLSH
-3000 SNSKLSEVEIL
+3000 SDSKLSEVEIL

-3046 SLPSMSELLE
+3046 SLPSLSELLE
-3056 EGDGEKSTANSA
+3056 EGDSGKSTANSA

-3080 VDSTLNDQPNVDE
+3080 VDSTLKDQPNVDE

-3101 LLLDCVDGKADSSDP
+3101 PPLYCVDGKADSSDP

-3152 KALERELDRWLSRAE
+3152 KTLERELDRWLSRAE

-3260 ASRTRATE
+3260 TSRTRATE

-3317 EPSCS
+3317 EPTYS

-3328 FDQKPLLGESYRTHQ
+3328 FDQKPPLLGESYRTHQ

-3354 YDSSRPSPRMTL
+3354 YDSSRPSPRMAL

-3526 LEAAQKVLMTQDPAY
+3526 LDAAQKVLMTQDPAY
-3541 PTDERTL
+3541 PTDERTF

-3600 ANEGLNH
+3600 ANEGLNR

-3642 IDAATPANG
+3642 IDAVTPANG

-3671 TVSYPWERCLLP
+3671 TVCYPWERCLLP

-3703 PLMIELLQRMDERN
+3703 PLMIELLQRMDECN

-3738 FDQIPLNVATETFAR
+3738 FNACRFLFYPLPVDQIPLNVATETFAR

-3782 YCRVWDA
+3782 YCRIWDA

-3812 SQQSPTKSCTSEST
+3812 AQQSPTKSCTSEST

-3841 SFSESR
+3841 SLSESR

-3853 PTHRSAIKCMSN
+3853 PTHRSAINCMSN

-3879 GKSEKGSECPRQ
+3879 GKSEKGGEFPRQ

-3957 LNSFDRKKEGKKK
+3957 LNSFD
-3970 RNTWPFRTDMALE
+3970 
-3983 GVTSPRLIIDGTES
+3983 S
-3997 PKSQPDFSTLA
+3997 A

-4072 ANSANSSL
+4072 SNSANSSL

-4257 TTATAKSVGRATPTL
+4257 TTATSKTVGRVTPTL

-4320 ASGVDVLTPRVSAK
+4320 ASGVDVLTPRVSVK

-4547 LGRSQTERIYPASNG
+4547 LGRSQTERIYPSNNG

-4573 GAAAYSAFLRSNG
+4573 GATAYSAFLRSNG
-4586 SGRVTFDSANQ
+4586 SSRVTFDSANQ

-4675 TNPVSLSV
+4675 TSPASLSV
-4683 PGQTYTRENGSIDQQ
+4683 PGQTYTRENGSVDQQ
-4698 SGGVYTGTQYLPI
+4698 SGGGYTGTQYLPS

-4718 SATVAPLN
+4718 SALVAPLN
-4726 SVGFNQGTILINIP
+4726 SVGLNQGTILINTP